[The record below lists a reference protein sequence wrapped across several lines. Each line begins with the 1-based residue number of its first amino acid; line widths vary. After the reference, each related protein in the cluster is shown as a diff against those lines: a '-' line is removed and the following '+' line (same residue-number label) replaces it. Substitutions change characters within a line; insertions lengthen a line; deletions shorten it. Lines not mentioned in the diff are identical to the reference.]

1 MMKIIVGRGR
11 SKATQRL
18 EINDPTVSR
27 EHCWLSDNGDGTYTL
42 ENKSAQGTMVN
53 GRQILKTKV
62 TANTFIQLSPNT
74 TVRVA
79 DLLPLQ
85 SASSPH
91 VQTGAP
97 PQPSAP
103 EYSIK
108 HLQYVWDEYH
118 GRILDIQRNQHSINV
133 LRSASPLFTL
143 GSGAVAALARALG
156 WGDSVFS
163 LTIILTVIG
172 LGLMAY
178 SFVKG
183 FNDHSIDDRERAT
196 EDFQSK
202 YVCPNPKCHQFMGN
216 TPYSLLRQKK
226 CCPSCRCK
234 FTVK

>member
-1 MMKIIVGRGR
+1 MKIIVGRGR
-11 SKATQRL
+11 SKATQRM

-85 SASSPH
+85 LSPSPH

-97 PQPSAP
+97 SQPAVP

-143 GSGAVAALARALG
+143 ESGAVAALARAL
-156 WGDSVFS
+156 
-163 LTIILTVIG
+163 
-172 LGLMAY
+172 
-178 SFVKG
+178 
-183 FNDHSIDDRERAT
+183 
-196 EDFQSK
+196 
-202 YVCPNPKCHQFMGN
+202 
-216 TPYSLLRQKK
+216 
-226 CCPSCRCK
+226 
-234 FTVK
+234 